1 MRFVPHDT
9 PLTSASFL
17 GIDFV
22 GGTALRCLGCG
33 LTLSCLFGLFRGR
46 ARIRAAACSSRWLS
60 LRTTRARLLNYD
72 VVLNV
77 ELVVH
82 IYDVNLNSLA
92 RGSSLGLVLRLRWA
106 SSCATRIQIRG
117 DNSLHM
123 EELLVVR
130 TAFLIL
136 HSRAT
141 ISLLLDI
148 LGRVRASHVAT
159 GATAAARW
167 L

>member
-1 MRFVPHDT
+1 M
-9 PLTSASFL
+9 
-17 GIDFV
+17 
-22 GGTALRCLGCG
+22 RCLGCG

-46 ARIRAAACSSRWLS
+46 ARIRVAACSSRWLP
-60 LRTTRARLLNYD
+60 LCTTRARLLNYD

-82 IYDVNLNSLA
+82 INDVNLNSLA

-106 SSCATRIQIRG
+106 SGGATRIQIRG
-117 DNSLHM
+117 DDSLHM

-130 TAFLIL
+130 TALLIL
-136 HSRAT
+136 HTLAT
-141 ISLLLDI
+141 ISLLLDV
-148 LGRVRASHVAT
+148 LGRVGASQVT
-159 GATAAARW
+159 SGPTAAARW